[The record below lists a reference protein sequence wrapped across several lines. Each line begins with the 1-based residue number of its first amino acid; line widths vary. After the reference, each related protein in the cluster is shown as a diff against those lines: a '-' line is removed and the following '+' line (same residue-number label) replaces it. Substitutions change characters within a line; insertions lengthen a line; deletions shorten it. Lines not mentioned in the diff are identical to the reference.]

1 MEQHRGIG
9 HTELMI
15 TNLPDAHC
23 TIIVPSRAIGDEID
37 RRIAETRPHGTWRTI
52 VITNLAD
59 VQKMMGLSD
68 PVFFD
73 HSFFMSGPKNPRAIR
88 DAMETAIVSS
98 RMARWKAEAVEPN
111 TDPKTA
117 KEQPLVAANDDPI
130 ARVRHLLKTHGNS
143 AGGLATLIHAGV
155 VTSVE
160 ARAAA
165 GLPPLAK
172 AA

>member
-1 MEQHRGIG
+1 
-9 HTELMI
+9 MI

-59 VQKMMGLSD
+59 VQKMMGLSE

-88 DAMETAIVSS
+88 EAMETAIVSS

-111 TDPKTA
+111 TDAATA
-117 KEQPLVAANDDPI
+117 KEHPLVAANDDPI
-130 ARVRHLLKTHGNS
+130 SRVRHILKTHGNS
-143 AGGLATLIHAGV
+143 AVSISTLIHSGVLTADEVRVAG
-155 VTSVE
+155 
-160 ARAAA
+160 
-165 GLPPLAK
+165 GLPAIEK